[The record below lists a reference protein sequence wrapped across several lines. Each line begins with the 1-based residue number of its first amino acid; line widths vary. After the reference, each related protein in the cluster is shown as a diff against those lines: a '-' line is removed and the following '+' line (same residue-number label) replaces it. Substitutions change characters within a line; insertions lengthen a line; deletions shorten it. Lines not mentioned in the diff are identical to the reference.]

1 MILQKVIGSIY
12 SVFIEILLWLFP
24 IAGFVAGGNY
34 LGLLFGNYSSNFDL
48 RYAFLGLIAGF
59 ILDVIL
65 FGPVII
71 FFNMRSSLK
80 NIENK

>member
-1 MILQKVIGSIY
+1 MPLQKLVGNIY
-12 SVFIEILLWLFP
+12 SVFIEILLWLLP
-24 IAGFVAGGNY
+24 IAGFVAAGI
-34 LGLLFGNYSSNFDL
+34 LLSEYGSNFHL
-48 RYAFLGLIAGF
+48 GWAFLGLFGGL

-71 FFNMRSSLK
+71 FFNMRASLK

>member
-1 MILQKVIGSIY
+1 MILQKLVGNIY
-12 SVFIEILLWLFP
+12 SVFIEISLWVVP
-24 IAGFVAGGNY
+24 IACAIVPSFLLEDFYWAILGF
-34 LGLLFGNYSSNFDL
+34 
-48 RYAFLGLIAGF
+48 IAGI

-71 FFNMRSSLK
+71 LLNIRSSLK

>member
-1 MILQKVIGSIY
+1 MILQKLIGNIY
-12 SVFIEILLWLFP
+12 SAFMEILLWIIP
-24 IAGFVAGGNY
+24 ILCIIVGILSATDNLPNAFLGFILGLP
-34 LGLLFGNYSSNFDL
+34 LGLL
-48 RYAFLGLIAGF
+48 LGL

-71 FFNMRSSLK
+71 LFNIRTSLK